1 MECFASLLGIMWPL
15 RFTSLRYLIHK
26 HHNLTLHEMVWKV
39 LLVFKLAIVSSD
51 CEVPARSNQLL
62 QTNAASHNVR
72 RTSPIF
78 HFDDTKMWGLDKNL
92 SWRVSKSDCKLQFP
106 SIENASRKIESR
118 LSLGVC
124 LTPWTPL
131 QRWRLDL
138 ALPASHGRTH
148 PGANPSMIPLP
159 ETLQEVFP
167 FGKWFVVSR
176 PGWARC
182 PGMQDFDHGR
192 DGPFLINLW
201 CSGSHAAVLDAEFNV
216 EAVSKIQLE
225 GVEGAWW
232 DNAISD
238 VRLWPSG
245 DGEIIVSFLP
255 YLFHEV
261 YHTHMAKLYV
271 SGADGVLNVWIDP
284 REVRRAESCHNKK
297 VAKKNLGFF
306 RSGSDV
312 FLLDKVFPTAVSAM
326 NLSLLDR
333 DSELEIEN
341 SHTYMPEANEGWKP
355 VTLPSIC
362 MKSVVTGNESSHS
375 PWYGCRGQEHDTF
388 LHNGPSPIWIQE
400 MQVFLG
406 IGHLARGTRP
416 SLTLRFLPDHY
427 SHQFFAISASPPFRL
442 VALSPEFCFSSAQD
456 PGDCENIQYAS
467 TLLRDGDHL
476 LVAYGVEDCDSYVQQ
491 FLLSDILHSMVNVS
505 DEI

>member
-1 MECFASLLGIMWPL
+1 
-15 RFTSLRYLIHK
+15 
-26 HHNLTLHEMVWKV
+26 
-39 LLVFKLAIVSSD
+39 
-51 CEVPARSNQLL
+51 
-62 QTNAASHNVR
+62 
-72 RTSPIF
+72 
-78 HFDDTKMWGLDKNL
+78 MWGLDKNL
-92 SWRVSKSDCKLQFP
+92 SWRVSSDCKLQFP
-106 SIENASRKIESR
+106 SIENATKIESR

-159 ETLQEVFP
+159 ETLQEFFP

-192 DGPFLINLW
+192 DGPFLVNLW
-201 CSGSHAAVLDAEFNV
+201 CSGSHAAILDAEFNV

-225 GVEGAWW
+225 GEGAWW
-232 DNAISD
+232 NNAISD

-284 REVRRAESCHNKK
+284 REVRRAESCHDKK

-312 FLLDKVFPTAVSAM
+312 YLLDKVFPTAVSAM

-341 SHTYMPEANEGWKP
+341 SHTYMPEANEDWKP

-375 PWYGCRGQEHDTF
+375 PWHGCRGQEHDTF

-416 SLTLRFLPDHY
+416 SHTLRFLPDHY

-491 FLLSDILHSMVNVS
+491 FLLSDIVHSMVNVS

>member
-1 MECFASLLGIMWPL
+1 MPRHQENASGKGVCQKALFVKLRDDQWTCVSVCGLKMLRGSKVVNFTRSSRCNLCAAGCLISNLVSALRPVLVACLFRLLLVRHAACFPSLQMLFSCW
-15 RFTSLRYLIHK
+15 FSTSTARSWITHTVCENSRNSQSK
-26 HHNLTLHEMVWKV
+26 HSPELLDVNEATRVLQAWSVLHLCLAPRGHCGSQACGTLSTSIITLPGTLHEMVWKV
-39 LLVFKLAIVSSD
+39 LLAFKLAIVSSD

-245 DGEIIVSFLP
+245 DGEIIVTWNLTTFRNVLCILLYSISFYGILRHFF
-255 YLFHEV
+255 LWTSDFASECGR
-261 YHTHMAKLYV
+261 A
-271 SGADGVLNVWIDP
+271 
-284 REVRRAESCHNKK
+284 RRAC
-297 VAKKNLGFF
+297 
-306 RSGSDV
+306 
-312 FLLDKVFPTAVSAM
+312 FLQFVSFSTCIILWGQLFA
-326 NLSLLDR
+326 LSFSWGLPHSHGKTLRERCRRCSQRLDR
-333 DSELEIEN
+333 STWSETSRE
-341 SHTYMPEANEGWKP
+341 
-355 VTLPSIC
+355 
-362 MKSVVTGNESSHS
+362 
-375 PWYGCRGQEHDTF
+375 
-388 LHNGPSPIWIQE
+388 
-400 MQVFLG
+400 
-406 IGHLARGTRP
+406 
-416 SLTLRFLPDHY
+416 
-427 SHQFFAISASPPFRL
+427 
-442 VALSPEFCFSSAQD
+442 LS
-456 PGDCENIQYAS
+456 
-467 TLLRDGDHL
+467 
-476 LVAYGVEDCDSYVQQ
+476 
-491 FLLSDILHSMVNVS
+491 
-505 DEI
+505 

>member
-1 MECFASLLGIMWPL
+1 
-15 RFTSLRYLIHK
+15 
-26 HHNLTLHEMVWKV
+26 MVWKV

-192 DGPFLINLW
+192 DGPFLVNLW

-245 DGEIIVSFLP
+245 DGDIIVTWNLTTFRKVLGNLLVFHFMVFCVTFSYEPLILPRCVVGPVGLAFYNSFRSARASFSEVSFLP

-297 VAKKNLGFF
+297 VAKCLWRMIG
-306 RSGSDV
+306 
-312 FLLDKVFPTAVSAM
+312 L
-326 NLSLLDR
+326 LSLKL
-333 DSELEIEN
+333 
-341 SHTYMPEANEGWKP
+341 
-355 VTLPSIC
+355 
-362 MKSVVTGNESSHS
+362 
-375 PWYGCRGQEHDTF
+375 
-388 LHNGPSPIWIQE
+388 
-400 MQVFLG
+400 
-406 IGHLARGTRP
+406 
-416 SLTLRFLPDHY
+416 
-427 SHQFFAISASPPFRL
+427 
-442 VALSPEFCFSSAQD
+442 FC
-456 PGDCENIQYAS
+456 
-467 TLLRDGDHL
+467 
-476 LVAYGVEDCDSYVQQ
+476 
-491 FLLSDILHSMVNVS
+491 VS
-505 DEI
+505 KVLF